1 MSLKVENARGQCYD
15 GAATMAG
22 EKSGVAAKIKE
33 LNSKCLYLHC
43 FGHALNL
50 GVNDMMKNVADL
62 KQTFAVVREVCKLV
76 KHSPQRDTKLK
87 KLRQETNNES
97 KGVHAFCP
105 TRWTI
110 RGETASSMLDNHK
123 ELCDLW
129 EWSLNNLKDTEMK
142 ARILGVKSYMHTFKF
157 SFGCALAE
165 DLLKQTDK
173 LSKTLQNAAISASE
187 GFALAEVVIAVIRQ
201 GRNNDTF
208 ETF

>member
-1 MSLKVENARGQCYD
+1 
-15 GAATMAG
+15 
-22 EKSGVAAKIKE
+22 
-33 LNSKCLYLHC
+33 
-43 FGHALNL
+43 
-50 GVNDMMKNVADL
+50 MMKNVADL

-142 ARILGVKSYMHTFKF
+142 ARVLGVQSYMHTFKF
-157 SFGCALAE
+157 AFGCALAE
-165 DLLKQTDK
+165 NLLKQTDK